1 MSGGALVLVADSA
14 RARLFS
20 WKRGI
25 PQLQEIDDWVNAE
38 ARLPERALASD
49 RQGRG
54 FNRQRGSRTALGS
67 TNLQRNSAQKFALR
81 VGRRLAAES
90 NARRAARLFV
100 FAEAE
105 FLGLLRTALRSRRP
119 GLPVRGFAKNLTR
132 ATPQRIRE
140 YLPKYMGRSA

>member
-20 WKRGI
+20 WERGI
-25 PQLQEIDDWVNAE
+25 PQLQEICDLVNSE
-38 ARLPERALASD
+38 ARLPQRALASD

-54 FNRQRGSRTALGS
+54 LNRQRGARTALGS
-67 TNLQRNSAQKFALR
+67 TSLQRNSAQKFALR
-81 VGRRLAAES
+81 VCRRLAIES
-90 NARRAARLFV
+90 NARRAAGLFI

-105 FLGLLRTALRSRRP
+105 FLGLLRAALRGRRP
-119 GLPVRGFAKNLTR
+119 GLQVRGIAKNLTR

>member
-1 MSGGALVLVADSA
+1 MSDSALVLVADSA

-20 WKRGI
+20 WERGV
-25 PQLQEIDDWVNAE
+25 PQLQEISDLVNAE